1 MVGLDFTMVGH
12 VGEHEVVG
20 GASVAGEDKALTES
34 CIEAAMGFRGEPD
47 EVGGAIVADITIQMM
62 TFHFDALLGGSHS
75 SR

>member
-1 MVGLDFTMVGH
+1 MGH

-20 GASVAGEDKALTES
+20 GASVAGEDKALTEGS
-34 CIEAAMGFRGEPD
+34 IEAEMGFMGEPD
-47 EVGGAIVADITIQMM
+47 EVGGSVVADITIQMM